1 MRWNLSRQTTYAL
14 VLMTILAAG
23 CCVVGCKS
31 GSSPPTVS
39 TPPTQ
44 MVQQVPTATPVP
56 TEKEGQTPEQ
66 THEIRSEPAVVPTDS
81 PIPSATPTPLP
92 TSTAPKAMPL
102 PLAYQPPNNN
112 SFVSQI
118 SPDGRYVAFQSWAD
132 NLVAGDTNER
142 PDVFV
147 YDRYTGQTVRASVAS
162 DGTESDGFSGS
173 ASISAYGQWI
183 AFASEAKSLAP
194 DQRDWAFDVF
204 LHDLRAG
211 RTERI
216 EVAGQGALSRT
227 TSTQPAL
234 SADGRYLALIAKADA
249 WDDLWQV
256 YVIDRQTGQKEKI
269 STGSDSRPGDGWS
282 HSPAISADGRYVAFW
297 SYAGNL
303 VDDDERDCGQPEKS
317 LSCSDVFVYD
327 RQTRTMERIP
337 VGEGYGLGGG
347 GYKLSLSE
355 DGRYVVF
362 RGTIRDRQTQLQSA
376 FCGLDVDAQSRIRA
390 SILSAD
396 GRWIAFTDGQVY
408 LCDRQSGTV
417 TPVSVAPDG
426 APADGPSGLVTGHEG
441 YSDSLSLSADGRWL
455 AFTSQASNLVPGQ
468 TKDKRCQRPLAV
480 LPDAPHCYDV
490 YLYDRET
497 GAMALLG
504 EPWRTARD

>member
-118 SPDGRYVAFQSWAD
+118 SP
-132 NLVAGDTNER
+132 
-142 PDVFV
+142 
-147 YDRYTGQTVRASVAS
+147 
-162 DGTESDGFSGS
+162 
-173 ASISAYGQWI
+173 
-183 AFASEAKSLAP
+183 
-194 DQRDWAFDVF
+194 
-204 LHDLRAG
+204 
-211 RTERI
+211 
-216 EVAGQGALSRT
+216 
-227 TSTQPAL
+227 
-234 SADGRYLALIAKADA
+234 
-249 WDDLWQV
+249 
-256 YVIDRQTGQKEKI
+256 
-269 STGSDSRPGDGWS
+269 
-282 HSPAISADGRYVAFW
+282 DGRYVAFW